1 MRCVFLSNFMYTI
14 WPEILAVRIYGR
26 LLKLWHVADLILV
39 VLLTRQLFSY
49 VWCSLSDKIYWWIA
63 LKIAKKSAKINSL
76 PKFPAIQYSSNVVN
90 SI

>member
-49 VWCSLSDKIYWWIA
+49 VWCSLSDKIYWRIV
-63 LKIAKKSAKINSL
+63 LKIAKINSL